1 MFFDRQRMFHK
12 RDRLRQLRA
21 FCRAARMESI
31 TKAAESLGISQPAV
45 SLHVRELEN
54 ELEAIL
60 FDRSGPRISLTH
72 AGRCLY
78 EFAEPLVKGMDS
90 LSVNFMELLDDQVTG
105 HVHMAA
111 SHTGVTLVL
120 PPYFKRFRDRY
131 PGVTLRVRSCQI
143 VDGMKLLF
151 GDEVEFAFGVGDSYA
166 QDELDFH
173 EITTYQMV
181 LIAAKDHP
189 LAGREAVSAQ
199 EAAAWPAI
207 IPTPGTY
214 GRQFSDTATRQFGID
229 VKVAIE
235 VGGWD
240 VIKLYVEA
248 GLGIAVVPS
257 LCVADCDSL
266 SVIPLEKSLP
276 SRSYGV
282 FTRRG
287 KFLTPPARR
296 LIEMLTPSLAH
307 RETSASGDDA

>member
-1 MFFDRQRMFHK
+1 MFFERQRMFHK

-21 FCRAARMESI
+21 FSRAARLESI

-120 PPYFKRFRDRY
+120 PPFFKRFRDRY

-189 LAGREAVSAQ
+189 LAGREAVSPHEGSRLARDHSDSRHVRQAVRGHRHAAIRNRRQGRDRGRRMGRDQALRRSGARDCCRAQ
-199 EAAAWPAI
+199 PLC
-207 IPTPGTY
+207 
-214 GRQFSDTATRQFGID
+214 GRLRQPVGHFARKISPRAGATG
-229 VKVAIE
+229 
-235 VGGWD
+235 
-240 VIKLYVEA
+240 
-248 GLGIAVVPS
+248 S
-257 LCVADCDSL
+257 
-266 SVIPLEKSLP
+266 
-276 SRSYGV
+276 SR
-282 FTRRG
+282 
-287 KFLTPPARR
+287 
-296 LIEMLTPSLAH
+296 
-307 RETSASGDDA
+307 DAESS